1 MSMGTFPLP
10 ILRRCGRALLMA
22 AACVLAGVPMAASA
36 VPPEPRAEAADFA
49 EVRKQALEAA
59 RGRSSARR
67 IEALERLAG
76 HDSDEAIDLVVR
88 VGFGSKDEA
97 VRAAARAALERHREN
112 ESYAASIVDRIG
124 RDLKAN
130 RLETAAELAAVL
142 LAASPG
148 DGRRPLEDWLDA
160 AAARGV
166 ASEKLCWTVATAAAA
181 RGTPS
186 DVAALRGLARIGLF
200 DTSFPFRRGVVRAL
214 VAIHSPEA
222 VEALVD
228 LLADLPGEARADVVA
243 YLAYVSGENHGI
255 DAGGWR
261 RWFDDHRDTLEL
273 PAELADY
280 PPPQRPPE
288 SPEAARDPAYY
299 GIPLYAQRVVFLVD
313 TSSSM
318 EERGRL
324 ETAKRELESAVFVLP
339 PEAEFT
345 IVAYSDRAVPWER
358 RLVSA
363 DDEAKRRA
371 AAFIRGLVP
380 DGRTA
385 TGDALELA
393 FGFDTEAVYLLSD
406 GKPTAGRVVEP
417 ARIVRLVA
425 EANKS
430 RRVSLH
436 TIGIAPDPGLAEFLE
451 ILARANFGRFRRV
464 DE

>member
-1 MSMGTFPLP
+1 MGTPAFS
-10 ILRRCGRALLMA
+10 ILRHTGMALLA
-22 AACVLAGVPMAASA
+22 ATCLAVTT
-36 VPPEPRAEAADFA
+36 PRAALAAPPTPESVDDPAFA

-59 RGRSSARR
+59 RGRSATRR
-67 IEALERLAG
+67 VEAIERLAG
-76 HDSDEAIDLVVR
+76 HASAEAIDLVVR

-97 VRAAARAALERHREN
+97 VRAAARTALERHRDDDGV
-112 ESYAASIVDRIG
+112 AAALVERIG
-124 RDLKAN
+124 RDLRGN

-142 LAASPG
+142 LAAPAG
-148 DGRRPLEDWLDA
+148 DAPRPLDVWLDEA
-160 AAARGV
+160 GAEGGAP
-166 ASEKLCWTVATAAAA
+166 EKLCWTVATAAAA
-181 RGTPS
+181 RGTPG
-186 DVAALRGLARIGLF
+186 DVATLRGLSRIGLF
-200 DTSFPFRRGVVRAL
+200 ARSFPFRRGVVRAL
-214 VAIHSPEA
+214 VAIHSTDA
-222 VEALVD
+222 VEALID

-243 YLAYVSGENHGI
+243 YLAHVSGENHGT
-255 DAGGWR
+255 DASGWR
-261 RWFDDHRDTLEL
+261 GWFDGHRDGLRL
-273 PAELADY
+273 PEKLAEY
-280 PPPQRPPE
+280 PPPRTRPE
-288 SPEAARDPAYY
+288 SPDAVRDPAYY
-299 GIPLYAQRVVFLVD
+299 GIPLYARRVVFLVD

-358 RLVSA
+358 RLVPA
-363 DDEAKRRA
+363 DDAAKRRA
-371 AAFIRGLVP
+371 AAFVRTLVP

-385 TGDALELA
+385 TGDALDLA

-425 EANKS
+425 EANKN

-451 ILARANFGRFRRV
+451 VLARANFGQFRRV